1 MKTAD
6 LLSRVHHG
14 NTKGKDGKFIKGKLT
29 GYRLYGYMCS
39 EIEFSKLNNY
49 LKRLDKV
56 NPADIW
62 VSFRIMSAG
71 DKEFIRADVEN
82 TEFAFGEIAVL
93 VPQNTILNTWYQLE
107 GNIRTVLYD
116 GTGSECYVAGMQK
129 VDNKWCVAPPKIED
143 LDLDYVSDIVGKYI
157 EESENK
163 QIFFQP
169 PIPNGWSALTSSK
182 FIDSSVE
189 TANPVDMGVLIQE
202 SKPSARTNNVNQ
214 LDKIKEAEKALAES
228 KKQEFTQ
235 PETTSEENIFK
246 ESGIENI
253 SIQEQEQIAEPTQ
266 QTLSGIEENIN
277 SKKSKKLVFNE
288 IPSKNIDWGKVV
300 YHKRPDFKPT
310 NRKEVKERTE
320 IYGILKQISKNAGKV
335 REQVLDKLVENFDI
349 VNNEIYEKDK
359 EEFSKLLE
367 NILAYSLRKPQGVGD
382 SGQAII
388 KGYLGKQKECEKT
401 IFSESS
407 NSTSS
412 LYDILI
418 SHGTEGLVDYMR
430 KRSGIKDGR
439 ATLNIPD
446 SDEVRE
452 SVEKILPS
460 DIQACYAGLYG
471 ILLGYKSED
480 FIELGQKCKDAGVS
494 FIKIVT
500 ENPYLLVL
508 VDPDIK
514 FLTLEVLANA
524 RGVGE
529 NVNVW
534 RLACIMNE
542 ILKNQKGSTAFDI
555 YDMSKQR
562 VSYSIGKRGVSKI
575 NSYGSLLNDVQ
586 KTNIASYIDSG
597 LTDKDWS
604 YNISRYDS
612 WGNCILS
619 REDLQRAIVAY
630 VNTGLGTVHE
640 GILYSTR
647 MLDKDMEIYDIIYKM
662 AGINYEVDMSKID
675 KAIDVFE
682 KMKSEEFG
690 FTKEQIAQGKGFK
703 LEPEQRDAVYNVN
716 QKVLCV
722 TGPAGSG
729 KTTTVEAMI
738 FCRDYCV
745 KGEKSVLYAA
755 PTGKAAKRLQ
765 EVVNKEVKTQHSM
778 FGVYG
783 SEDTEM
789 ADYNSEESNNARADY
804 YVFDEQAMASTNL
817 MYKVLK
823 GVKKDACIF
832 FVGDIE
838 QLVPIE
844 SGKPFADFLRFL
856 PTVVLRVSK
865 RSAEGSDLAKN
876 IKRMTEKSDED
887 YEELQD
893 GSDTRLIDVEEVDI
907 PAVVKDIVEHHL
919 GITTGNRV
927 NYVSNL
933 GKIDADD
940 IQIVSPV
947 VSTRY
952 SWGCDRLNPVLQD
965 IFNPATNNASSEIVY
980 GFGDDMTTIRVGSR
994 VINTDNNYNAR
1005 HYVEYKGGTLIMK
1018 NKAGVMNGDVGKV
1031 VAIYRGNEC
1040 SEMHP
1045 VDEEYKKIYKNRPIY
1060 DNEKYFNSDYGIM
1073 VVEYYDTED
1082 SCNYYIVYH
1091 AEINRYA
1098 STYSQIVCSTGNLK
1112 DIQLAY
1118 SLSVHKLQGSESKM
1132 VIFLCGKGLRLGDF
1146 LNRNMV
1152 YTAISRAKESL
1163 YVVGNIG
1170 MVERARKYKSS
1181 SARHSAM
1188 EDFV

>member
-1 MKTAD
+1 MKTVD
-6 LLSRVHHG
+6 LLGRIHRG
-14 NTKGKDGKFIKGKLT
+14 NTKGRDGKFIKGKLV
-29 GYRLYGYMCS
+29 GHRLYGYMCS

-49 LKRLDKV
+49 LKRLNKV
-56 NPADIW
+56 NETDMW

-71 DKEFIRADVEN
+71 DKEFIRASVEN

-93 VPQNTILNTWYQLE
+93 VPRGTILNTWYQLE
-107 GNIRTVLYD
+107 GNIRTVLFD
-116 GTGSECYVAGMQK
+116 GTGDECYIAGMQK
-129 VDNKWCVAPPKIED
+129 VGDKWCVVPPRIDD
-143 LDLDYVSDIVGKYI
+143 LDLDCVSDIIGKYI
-157 EESENK
+157 MESENR

-169 PIPNGWSALTSSK
+169 TPPKGYSPLVSSK
-182 FIDSSVE
+182 FIKDSIEVM
-189 TANPVDMGVLIQE
+189 NPIDVGVQIKE
-202 SKPSARTNNVNQ
+202 SKQTQRTNNIDQ
-214 LDKIKEAEKALAES
+214 LNKIWEAEKTLVENKQIEPSESQVNVGNTSVVEKQIASEGIKEQKTMES
-228 KKQEFTQ
+228 KDK
-235 PETTSEENIFK
+235 
-246 ESGIENI
+246 
-253 SIQEQEQIAEPTQ
+253 
-266 QTLSGIEENIN
+266 
-277 SKKSKKLVFNE
+277 KKLVFNE
-288 IPSKNIDWGKVV
+288 VPSKDIDWSKVV
-300 YHKRPDFKPT
+300 QHRRLDYKPV
-310 NRKEVKERTE
+310 NRKELKGKTE
-320 IYGILKQISKNAGKV
+320 TYDLLKQVSSNAGKV
-335 REQVLDKLVENFDI
+335 REQILDKLVENFD
-349 VNNEIYEKDK
+349 VCSGETEKSDRD
-359 EEFSKLLE
+359 EFARLLDS
-367 NILAYSLRKPQGVGD
+367 ILTYSNRKPQGVGD

-388 KGYLGKQKECEKT
+388 KTFLDKQKECEKAVY
-401 IFSESS
+401 SETTRT
-407 NSTSS
+407 TSS
-412 LYDILI
+412 LYDMLVA
-418 SHGTEGLVDYMR
+418 HGTQGLVDFMR
-430 KRSGIKDGR
+430 KRSGLMEGR
-439 ATLNIPD
+439 AFLNVPD
-446 SDEVRE
+446 SDEVWN
-452 SVEKILPS
+452 SVEKILPA
-460 DIQACYAGLYG
+460 DVQACYAGLYG
-471 ILLGYKSED
+471 TLLGYKSED
-480 FIELGQKCKDAGVS
+480 FIELGNKCRVAGVS

-500 ENPYLLVL
+500 ENPYLLIL

-524 RGVGE
+524 RGISEKVA
-529 NVNVW
+529 VW

-542 ILKNQKGSTAFDI
+542 ILKDQKGSTAFDI
-555 YDMSKQR
+555 YDLSKQR
-562 VSYSIGKRGVSKI
+562 VSYSIGKRGVAKL
-575 NSYGSLLNDVQ
+575 NSFGSLLSDVQ
-586 KTNIASYIDSG
+586 RVNISTYIDDT
-597 LTDKDWS
+597 LNEKDLQ
-604 YNISRYDS
+604 YNSARYDS
-612 WGNCILS
+612 WGNCMLG

-630 VNTGLGTVHE
+630 VNTGLGTVYD

-647 MLDKDMEIYDIIYKM
+647 MLDKDLEIYDTIYKM
-662 AGINYEVDMSKID
+662 AGINNEVDMSKVD
-675 KAIDVFE
+675 EAIDNFE
-682 KMKSEEFG
+682 RMKSEEFG
-690 FTKEQIAQGKGFK
+690 FTQEEIAQGKGFK
-703 LEPEQRDAVYNVN
+703 LEPEQREAVYSVN

-738 FCRDYCV
+738 YCRDFCV

-765 EVVNKEVKTQHSM
+765 EVVNTEVKTQHSM
-778 FGVYG
+778 FGIYG

-789 ADYNSEESNNARADY
+789 ADYNAEDGNNARADY

-817 MYKVLK
+817 MSRVLK
-823 GVKKDACIF
+823 GVKKSACIF

-865 RSAEGSDLAKN
+865 RSVEGSDLSKN
-876 IKRMTEKSDED
+876 IKRMTENSDED

-893 GSDTRLIDVEEVDI
+893 GNDTKLIDADDIDI

-919 GITTGNRV
+919 GIATGNRV
-927 NYVSNL
+927 NYVSNVD
-933 GKIDADD
+933 KVDVDD

-947 VSTRY
+947 VSTRF

-965 IFNPATNNASSEIVY
+965 IFNPATNNANSEIVY
-980 GFGDDMTTIRVGSR
+980 GFGNDMTTIRVGSR

-1040 SEMHP
+1040 SEMRP
-1045 VDEEYKKIYKNRPIY
+1045 VDEEYKEIYKGRPIY
-1060 DNEKYFNSDYGIM
+1060 DNEKYLNSDYGIM

-1098 STYSQIVCSTGNLK
+1098 STYSQLVCMVGTLK
-1112 DIQLAY
+1112 NVQLAY
-1118 SLSVHKLQGSESKM
+1118 SLSVHKLQGSEAKM

-1170 MVERARKYKSS
+1170 LVERARKYRSS